1 MNKKSFLLG
10 VVGLLTLLPLGA
22 KADNVQMPQWGKQV
36 VVVPSGE
43 ALNYYDYTGHYN
55 GADNTGWQMES
66 YATTIF
72 KPANAGE
79 KVQIVFET
87 VKLIEGDDWET
98 SASLKVYNG
107 VFDTTKVSYT
117 KYSSTPF
124 PNTNMLEEMAN
135 GTFTGKTYMST
146 DASGALSVCVCAY
159 ETDYDKQQGWK
170 AVVTTVSSSPM
181 EVKSAT
187 ADYTNARSELF
198 VSEPNVVLGGV
209 QIQAKGTESA
219 DHLTSL
225 SFTLSG
231 TVFDANQVRLYRTKE
246 TTVAGLTPV
255 ATTITKSGETYT
267 LTLNEALESGINSFV
282 LAADMQAKTP
292 VGATSTLTIT
302 GLTTANGFTTLT
314 PATPKTQTVSEVRM
328 VNNAHIYVYVSG
340 EMPFYDDGGVD
351 GKISKNFSGYIT
363 FLPSTAGK
371 KVQIDMH
378 DISLFYTS
386 SAAGFDRQDILAFY
400 NGTTATADSLVYTVE
415 AAKLDNYTLKSTA
428 DNGAL
433 TVYLR
438 SKEAPD
444 YYQGTGFEAVVSEFA
459 AQAMTMTG
467 STVSKK
473 NSTVSGCASDAQVMS
488 FSLTTE
494 NTEPALMP
502 TLFRFNT
509 GNTFAAANSATLYYT
524 GSSADNTPQR
534 VGKVGVESNQFSIPA
549 TALSLSE
556 GTNYFYLTYDVACNV
571 ANEQQLSANIEQ
583 VDFSNGTEYKGFDN
597 PEGAL
602 RVNNTWYS
610 SCGEKT
616 LYIYG
621 EWVFTHT
628 PQDEYSTSYKAE
640 DCNQTTVFVPTT
652 EGRVIE
658 MDFSDFAVSFNSYS
672 KATFRIYEGQG
683 TMGALLWEADKD
695 NCATGPGIVRSGASD
710 GALTVVFNANTELR
724 TYVGAGKGWHA
735 AVREYQP
742 RPMTI
747 DSTRVNALSA
757 DALVRG
763 QKKAELLS
771 LSIATSGNLTPLG
784 LKSVSLT
791 LNDCAQAVD
800 SLFLLRGTEVVARA
814 EVSASAV
821 VLAANTSLAEGENTY
836 TLAADIAA
844 DATLGTTVSVEAMSL
859 AIGEATL
866 TPTVPQNGRT
876 VRNMYLLQ
884 SGTQRV
890 EVDATPLSFYD
901 NGGPEGKLTLG
912 LKGTVTFVPTVANTA
927 IELNFKQW
935 AINGADNFYVYYGE
949 NTKDKADVSLSYY
962 TKDIDQLTLISTD
975 ATGALTI
982 TYESKGTL
990 ATDGWEIEVRCHEL
1004 QPLRLDSI
1012 VMTDK
1017 APQTIT
1023 RGSQDV
1029 VMLQAALHVSGDRG
1043 KMPVENFSIG
1053 GTLGASAKVYAT
1065 GTLNAFAATNLLT
1078 AADTITNQGTY
1089 YYWIA
1094 LDIPADT
1101 EEGTVVTANLQS
1113 VSVNNLSVEPKN
1125 SVMASMNIIGGMHG
1139 TYIIGA
1145 SDKAQYKT
1153 IQSAVD
1159 AMKNGIESAV
1169 TFLIEPGTYTEYIV
1183 IPAIDGTSEDN
1194 RVTFRSQTGNSEDVI
1209 VRYDN
1214 YSPSSSPLGD
1224 ATQGTFTFNG
1234 ADYVTLSNLT
1244 LTTNNESYHAVVL
1257 VCNQAEHITIDSCY
1271 IYRAENIASTNVR
1284 LVYANSKDATT
1295 NNNYFTLSH
1304 STLKGGYIGVAV
1316 NGNRTNKQVGARIV
1330 GNTFENQ
1337 GAQAILIG
1345 LGEKNA
1351 VVDGNTVTRT
1361 LESSKSTWSID
1372 LRLSEGAQISNNY
1385 VYIHLS
1391 AKPCHGMYIR
1401 DIVGTADAPEHIYNN
1416 VIDITNS
1423 AEDASYGIYLNKNTQ
1438 HVVLAHNTVRAS
1450 GNVYPLYIQ
1459 KSNTELQ
1466 VVNNLLYNESMPA
1479 VWIPS
1484 AGYVSRF
1491 EHNLLHAE
1499 QGAFGKIGATEYTDI
1514 EAWRT
1519 AIKSTSDISEAV
1531 QFESED
1537 VLRPVQKGNL
1547 VSGEVLAF
1555 VTTDISGKARAAV
1568 PTLGAYEWI
1577 DPTGAGLL
1585 TAEQGALLVFPT
1597 ITADMLHIIGAEG
1610 KEVRI
1615 VNMQGQVVMRGALN
1629 GTTLDVQ
1636 ALPQGTYLLQA
1647 EQHIVRF
1654 IKK

>member
-1 MNKKSFLLG
+1 MNKKSLLLG
-10 VVGLLTLLPLGA
+10 VEGLLTLLPLGA

-124 PNTNMLEEMAN
+124 QNTNMLEEMAN

-198 VSEPNVVLGGV
+198 VSEPHVVLGGV

-246 TTVAGLTPV
+246 ATVAGLTPI
-255 ATTITKSGETYT
+255 ATTLTKNDETHT

-473 NSTVSGCASDAQVMS
+473 NSTVSGCASDVQVMS

-509 GNTFAAANSATLYYT
+509 GNTFAAADSATLYYT

-556 GTNYFYLTYDVACNV
+556 GANYFYLTYDVACNV

-583 VDFSNGTEYKGFDN
+583 VDFSNGTTYQGFDN

-652 EGRVIE
+652 EGRVME

-683 TMGALLWEADKD
+683 TTGALLWEADKD
-695 NCATGPGIVRSGASD
+695 NCAMGPGVVRSSASD
-710 GALTVVFNANTELR
+710 GALTVVFNANTEFR

-757 DALVRG
+757 DVLVRG
-763 QKKAELLS
+763 QKKAKLLS

-784 LKSVSLT
+784 LKTVSLT

-800 SLFLLRGTEVVARA
+800 SLFLLRGTEVLAR
-814 EVSASAV
+814 VRG
-821 VLAANTSLAEGENTY
+821 NTS
-836 TLAADIAA
+836 
-844 DATLGTTVSVEAMSL
+844 
-859 AIGEATL
+859 
-866 TPTVPQNGRT
+866 
-876 VRNMYLLQ
+876 
-884 SGTQRV
+884 
-890 EVDATPLSFYD
+890 
-901 NGGPEGKLTLG
+901 K
-912 LKGTVTFVPTVANTA
+912 
-927 IELNFKQW
+927 
-935 AINGADNFYVYYGE
+935 
-949 NTKDKADVSLSYY
+949 
-962 TKDIDQLTLISTD
+962 
-975 ATGALTI
+975 
-982 TYESKGTL
+982 
-990 ATDGWEIEVRCHEL
+990 
-1004 QPLRLDSI
+1004 
-1012 VMTDK
+1012 
-1017 APQTIT
+1017 
-1023 RGSQDV
+1023 
-1029 VMLQAALHVSGDRG
+1029 
-1043 KMPVENFSIG
+1043 
-1053 GTLGASAKVYAT
+1053 
-1065 GTLNAFAATNLLT
+1065 
-1078 AADTITNQGTY
+1078 
-1089 YYWIA
+1089 
-1094 LDIPADT
+1094 
-1101 EEGTVVTANLQS
+1101 
-1113 VSVNNLSVEPKN
+1113 
-1125 SVMASMNIIGGMHG
+1125 
-1139 TYIIGA
+1139 
-1145 SDKAQYKT
+1145 
-1153 IQSAVD
+1153 
-1159 AMKNGIESAV
+1159 
-1169 TFLIEPGTYTEYIV
+1169 
-1183 IPAIDGTSEDN
+1183 
-1194 RVTFRSQTGNSEDVI
+1194 
-1209 VRYDN
+1209 
-1214 YSPSSSPLGD
+1214 
-1224 ATQGTFTFNG
+1224 
-1234 ADYVTLSNLT
+1234 
-1244 LTTNNESYHAVVL
+1244 
-1257 VCNQAEHITIDSCY
+1257 SC
-1271 IYRAENIASTNVR
+1271 S
-1284 LVYANSKDATT
+1284 
-1295 NNNYFTLSH
+1295 
-1304 STLKGGYIGVAV
+1304 
-1316 NGNRTNKQVGARIV
+1316 
-1330 GNTFENQ
+1330 
-1337 GAQAILIG
+1337 
-1345 LGEKNA
+1345 
-1351 VVDGNTVTRT
+1351 
-1361 LESSKSTWSID
+1361 
-1372 LRLSEGAQISNNY
+1372 
-1385 VYIHLS
+1385 
-1391 AKPCHGMYIR
+1391 
-1401 DIVGTADAPEHIYNN
+1401 
-1416 VIDITNS
+1416 
-1423 AEDASYGIYLNKNTQ
+1423 
-1438 HVVLAHNTVRAS
+1438 
-1450 GNVYPLYIQ
+1450 
-1459 KSNTELQ
+1459 
-1466 VVNNLLYNESMPA
+1466 
-1479 VWIPS
+1479 
-1484 AGYVSRF
+1484 GYVP
-1491 EHNLLHAE
+1491 
-1499 QGAFGKIGATEYTDI
+1499 K
-1514 EAWRT
+1514 
-1519 AIKSTSDISEAV
+1519 
-1531 QFESED
+1531 
-1537 VLRPVQKGNL
+1537 QKRSCHRL
-1547 VSGEVLAF
+1547 
-1555 VTTDISGKARAAV
+1555 
-1568 PTLGAYEWI
+1568 
-1577 DPTGAGLL
+1577 
-1585 TAEQGALLVFPT
+1585 
-1597 ITADMLHIIGAEG
+1597 
-1610 KEVRI
+1610 
-1615 VNMQGQVVMRGALN
+1615 
-1629 GTTLDVQ
+1629 
-1636 ALPQGTYLLQA
+1636 
-1647 EQHIVRF
+1647 
-1654 IKK
+1654 